1 VRAANGTITDF
12 DPTGSTAT
20 EAWGINTAG
29 DIMGYYTDANTA
41 VSRLFA
47 DALRFAKTRGWGGAI
62 SHQRK

>member
-1 VRAANGTITDF
+1 VEHSYVRAANGTITDF

-41 VSRLFA
+41 VHGF
-47 DALRFAKTRGWGGAI
+47 LRTP
-62 SHQRK
+62 